1 MTEARQSSQFHR
13 GRTTFLL
20 SGLGFGIMLGAVLG
34 LNIQGLWPQ
43 VPLHATATEGYESF
57 SIATG
62 LVDNEVEGLYFL
74 DYLTGDLVGAVVN
87 PKTGKFNARFTYNIS
102 QDFPTAGRNAKY
114 LMVTGLANMPRGRAG
129 FQPASSIVYI
139 ADATSGQVGAY
150 IMPWNSSMQA
160 AGKPQ
165 AGAFQVL
172 DVQQFRTTAIRDQ

>member
-1 MTEARQSSQFHR
+1 MTKARQLTQFVG
-13 GRTTFLL
+13 GRTAFLMF
-20 SGLGFGIMLGAVLG
+20 GLVAGLAVG
-34 LNIQGLWPQ
+34 LNIQGLWPD
-43 VPLHATATEGYESF
+43 VPLHASATEGFESF
-57 SIATG
+57 SISTG

-102 QDFPTAGRNAKY
+102 NDFPSAGRNAKY
-114 LMVTGLANMPRGRAG
+114 LMVTGVANMPRGRAG

-165 AGAFQVL
+165 SGSFQVL
-172 DVQQFRTTAIRDQ
+172 DVQPFRTTVIRD